1 MRIKFVFVILLGL
14 VATASAQ
21 AETPFFRLF
30 PSDSPPKKLLPG
42 GFGVALT
49 GSLGIVG
56 MTGTVGFKGKT
67 APFNVGFADIS
78 KNVGPGLMGTL
89 EVSKDAFF
97 LMSDVA
103 YAKLSPSVDSPILD
117 ITLDAQVFSADIMT
131 GYKVAHRL
139 GSVDL
144 FAGGRY
150 TSMDLKVDVDLSDVI
165 EHKIATRVD
174 QLPPKFRD
182 PVLRLYPK
190 ILATAPVSA
199 LFDRKIELSPFWVD
213 LLVGTRLVFDLAPGV
228 RFSFRGEAGGLIAFV
243 SHVVAGFDFQF
254 SEYASAVIE
263 YRYLHY
269 SFEKGSLFFNAGMTG
284 PAAALRIKF

>member
-1 MRIKFVFVILLGL
+1 MKLKFVFVIILGL

-21 AETPFFRLF
+21 AESTFFGLF
-30 PSDSPPKKLLPG
+30 PSDSSPKKLLPG
-42 GFGVALT
+42 GFGVTLT
-49 GSLGIVG
+49 GHLGIVG

-67 APFNVGFADIS
+67 APFNVGFSDIS
-78 KNVGPGLMGTL
+78 KNVGLAFMGTF
-89 EVSKDAFF
+89 EFSKNAFF
-97 LMSDVA
+97 LMSDVS
-103 YAKLSPSVDSPILD
+103 YAKLSPSVDSPVLD
-117 ITLDAQVFSADIMT
+117 IALEAQVFSTDIMT

-139 GSVDL
+139 GSVDF

-199 LFDRKIELSPFWVD
+199 LLDQKIELSPSWVD
-213 LLVGTRLVFDLAPGV
+213 LLVGTRLFFDLGHGV
-228 RFSFRGEAGGLIAFV
+228 RFAVRGEAGGLIAFMC
-243 SHVVAGFDFQF
+243 HVNAGFDFQL
-254 SEYASAVIE
+254 SEYTSAAIE
-263 YRYLHY
+263 YGYLHY
-269 SFEKGSLFFNAGMTG
+269 SFEKRILFFNAGMTG